1 MRLKIKN
8 VTDDITK
15 NSLQKDCNEIMK
27 TIHQKMKGLDK
38 QKLENRLKKI
48 ENIKN
53 DSSRMSRVIKKFN
66 VAL

>member
-1 MRLKIKN
+1 MRPKIEN

-15 NSLQKDCNEIMK
+15 NSLQKGRNEIMK

>member
-1 MRLKIKN
+1 MRLKIEN

-15 NSLQKDCNEIMK
+15 NSLQKDRNENMK

-38 QKLENRLKKI
+38 QKLENHLKEI